1 MLWTSCSHKKAVI
14 AGTCLMAWNLSSV
27 SARLFGA
34 FFMIVALRLYQQM
47 HNPSF
52 GSHSVNEDSN
62 IATLALICNT
72 VTDQFTKDIQ
82 AAHVS
87 PDLEQRKNPSCGS

>member
-1 MLWTSCSHKKAVI
+1 
-14 AGTCLMAWNLSSV
+14 MAWNLSSV

-34 FFMIVALRLYQQM
+34 FFMIVALRLYQQT

-52 GSHSVNEDSN
+52 GSHSVNEDAN

-87 PDLEQRKNPSCGS
+87 PHVEQRKNPPCKELPLNSLIQSIGRAQKRP

>member
-1 MLWTSCSHKKAVI
+1 
-14 AGTCLMAWNLSSV
+14 
-27 SARLFGA
+27 
-34 FFMIVALRLYQQM
+34 MIVALRLYQQT

-52 GSHSVNEDSN
+52 GSTSVNEDAN

-82 AAHVS
+82 VC
-87 PDLEQRKNPSCGS
+87 L